1 MAALCVGMFRLILD
15 GRFGSH
21 EAIIA
26 FLKVIVRYHPN
37 NGEGMLV
44 CGTLTSIGS
53 DNKPRVTVT
62 PPFVQLDKGDQ
73 FGPYRCLTR
82 TS

>member
-37 NGEGMLV
+37 HGEAMLV
-44 CGTLTSIGS
+44 CGTLMSIGS